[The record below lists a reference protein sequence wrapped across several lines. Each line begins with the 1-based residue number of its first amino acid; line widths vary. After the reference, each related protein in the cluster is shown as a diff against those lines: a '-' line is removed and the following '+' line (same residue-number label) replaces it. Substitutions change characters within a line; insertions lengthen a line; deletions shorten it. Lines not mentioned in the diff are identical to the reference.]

1 MVKHAEQWY
10 AFLQEENFDKLEIP
24 DLLDLDE
31 SLPLFS
37 KILLIKYLRPEL
49 SMLAIKN
56 YIAESL
62 GSQFIN
68 PQLETLK

>member
-1 MVKHAEQWY
+1 MVKHTDQWY
-10 AFLQEENFDKLEIP
+10 TFLHEENFAKLEIP
-24 DLLDLDE
+24 NMENLDE

-37 KILLIKYLRPEL
+37 EILLIKYLRPEL
-49 SMLAIKN
+49 SMLAIKK
-56 YIAESL
+56 YIVESL